1 MSMLI
6 TVQTLLITVAI
17 LLVVYELKQCIHIK
31 LQNLEFVVLISQVFI
46 LPGVCIVNFWKILYF
61 ATFRMSLA
69 ELVTMTMI

>member
-31 LQNLEFVVLISQVFI
+31 LQNLEFVVLISQVFV
-46 LPGVCIVNFWKILYF
+46 LPGVLYCKISGRFYTLQPF
-61 ATFRMSLA
+61 VCHWLN
-69 ELVTMTMI
+69 